1 MKNRE
6 LFVLDPVE
14 NKLLNDGVAEIN
26 TDKTNESGQ
35 KIIKYELKT
44 FVCEGEYEQGLHRIL
59 STYIKNINGPYATC
73 SMGKRFFWKW

>member
-14 NKLLNDGVAEIN
+14 NKLLNNGVAEIN
-26 TDKTNESGQ
+26 TDKNNDSGQ
-35 KIIKYELKT
+35 RIIKYELKT

-59 STYIKNINGPYATC
+59 NFKMKEYELKL
-73 SMGKRFFWKW
+73 